1 MPPRGGTLIGR
12 GRRSVQEWQKF
23 HMEAEMSGRSETA
36 DLIALA
42 LKPMLIAEN
51 MDLEALEITPA
62 GKRRVI
68 RVLIDSDG
76 GVSLDQVASVS
87 KEVSA
92 VLDQL
97 DEQGKLGQ
105 TPYVLEVSSPGVDRA
120 LTAARHWRR
129 NTGRLVKCSMI
140 DGSAIQGRITSA
152 EEHFAVVDVD
162 GNPKSISYAEVLKAH
177 IEIEFNRAGE

>member
-1 MPPRGGTLIGR
+1 
-12 GRRSVQEWQKF
+12 
-23 HMEAEMSGRSETA
+23 MSGRSETA

-42 LKPMLIAEN
+42 LEPLLSAEN

-68 RVLIDSDG
+68 RVLIDRDG

-92 VLDQL
+92 ALDRLDQ
-97 DEQGKLGQ
+97 QGTLGQ
-105 TPYVLEVSSPGVDRA
+105 TPYVLEVSSPGVDRP

-129 NTGRLVKCSMI
+129 NIGRLVKCSMI

-152 EEHFAVVDVD
+152 DDHLALVDVD
-162 GNPKSISYAEVLKAH
+162 GNLKSISYADVSKAH
-177 IEIEFNRAGE
+177 IEIEFNRAGEK